1 MEATAKNVDKT
12 ARTAY
17 EMAEAQRDSFEALAE
32 NFAATQRRSMG
43 LAEGGLEFVKLQE
56 DNARA
61 AQEFFANGVR
71 LLQHQQKNAEFVQSW
86 TGDAV
91 EVLREQTE
99 HNTRTAE
106 AFARA
111 IGRQQESIR
120 TLTQGW
126 VGAYT
131 EFFSP
136 FAYARQGMRAFQQAT
151 QQSLEATEQVAKQGL
166 RVAEES
172 TKQGLRVAED
182 SAERTDKVLRQTEK
196 ATHEAELRSA
206 VFSALGTTDYDGL
219 SVEEVSRRIDGLPA
233 EQLKKVRRVREGPQ
247 EPRDPHRTD
256 RPQDKGQLLRRT
268 LSKRNQR
275 AGAFTLRPSSSRAS
289 RPVPRPGELPRNPY
303 TRSPENTPS

>member
-1 MEATAKNVDKT
+1 MCDRNIVASTYNHGGTTVEAIAKNVDKT

-17 EMAEAQRDSFEALAE
+17 EMAQAQRDSFEAVAE
-32 NFAATQRRSMG
+32 NFASAQRRSMG

-61 AQEFFANGVR
+61 TQEFFSGGVR
-71 LLQHQQKNAEFVQSW
+71 LLKLQQKNAEFVRSW

-91 EVLREQTE
+91 EVMREQTE
-99 HNTRTAE
+99 HNARTAE

-111 IGRQQESIR
+111 IGRQQESFR

-136 FAYARQGMRAFQQAT
+136 FAYFQEGMRAFQQAT
-151 QQSLEATEQVAKQGL
+151 RQGLQATEQVARQGL

-182 SAERTDKVLRQTEK
+182 TAERTDKVLRQSEK
-196 ATHEAELRSA
+196 AAHEAELRTA
-206 VFSALGTTDYDGL
+206 VYSALGTTDYDSL
-219 SVEEVSRRIDGLPA
+219 SVDEVSRRIEGLPA
-233 EQLKKVRRVREGPQ
+233 EQLKKVREFEKNHKNRETLIAQ
-247 EPRDPHRTD
+247 ID
-256 RPQDKGQLLRRT
+256 RKIKAN
-268 LSKRNQR
+268 S
-275 AGAFTLRPSSSRAS
+275 
-289 RPVPRPGELPRNPY
+289 
-303 TRSPENTPS
+303 